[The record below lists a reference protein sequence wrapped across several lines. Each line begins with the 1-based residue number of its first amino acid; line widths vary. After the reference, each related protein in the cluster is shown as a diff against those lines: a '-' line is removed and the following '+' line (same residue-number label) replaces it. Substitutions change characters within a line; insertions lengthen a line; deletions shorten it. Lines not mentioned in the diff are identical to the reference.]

1 MRLTGRESE
10 MNRQAV
16 GVHDRVNLAGW
27 LPSRGTHILMIVVRD
42 TGSVLVHASTMEVS
56 IICTAAS

>member
-1 MRLTGRESE
+1 
-10 MNRQAV
+10 MNRQAG
-16 GVHDRVNLAGW
+16 GVHDRANLAGW
-27 LPSRGTHILMIVVRD
+27 PPSRATHILMIVVRD